1 MYILCARC
9 LLILICDLF
18 YFLLETDFDCFR
30 KQLLEW
36 INDCSKGGEEQE
48 KLKKFRQE
56 MKEYLTK
63 KETFKRAIAL
73 TFVIQFSSYYY
84 HIG

>member
-1 MYILCARC
+1 MIYFI
-9 LLILICDLF
+9 F

-63 KETFKRAIAL
+63 KETFKRAIAPSY
-73 TFVIQFSSYYY
+73 VILLLLVIIIFNR
-84 HIG
+84 

>member
-1 MYILCARC
+1 MIYFI
-9 LLILICDLF
+9 F

-36 INDCSKGGEEQE
+36 ITDCSKGGEEQE

-63 KETFKRAIAL
+63 KETFKRAIAP
-73 TFVIQFSSYYY
+73 TYVILLLLVIIIFNR
-84 HIG
+84 